1 MRELSRFWNVIIGIM
16 SVSLVVFQVYT
27 AAFGFYTAI
36 IQRSIHLAFVLG
48 LCFILKPASRK
59 SHQDHVPFYDVIL
72 AILAVASCTYMLVI
86 YEEILWDP
94 LKWIGPLN
102 KFFAVAIIFLI
113 LEASRRMVGL
123 TFPILAII
131 FLVYAYFGPYFPGM
145 WGFRGITFDIIF
157 QSLYH
162 SSHGVWG
169 GMVGISATMLAMFGI
184 FSTML
189 GSTGGSETFVRIAQ
203 RLTGK
208 AVGGPGKVAIV
219 SSGLFGMISGS
230 AMANVLA
237 SGTFT
242 IPLMKD
248 SKFSKEWAAAIES
261 VASTGGQIMP
271 PIMGAG
277 VFIMAEITGIEY
289 LVIAVAAII
298 PALLYYLSTFVSVH
312 FVSLRDNLKGGKE
325 NIKVNVKEYIV
336 IIIPI
341 AIFIRFLVIGYSV
354 TMCALYATIIG
365 FITYVICSSIDIRTP
380 VGIITNTVKKSY
392 QISIGSADSIL
403 SMASLLAGAQIVI
416 ALISMT
422 GFGVK
427 LSDLIISL
435 GGINIFLCLV
445 LSMLVS
451 IILGMGLPTTAAYV
465 LAAAVLAPALTG
477 LGIEIMI
484 AHLFVFYFSTMSTI
498 TPPVCAAVYMAS
510 SLARSNWLKT
520 GFLAVL
526 LALPAYIVPYTF
538 IYNPTLLLRGSIF
551 RIFTGILTAIL
562 GVTAMGIGIAGFIK
576 AKIPLINRVF
586 LVISGIMLIIPNL
599 KISLIGFFIYAIIF
613 IQNIVSAKRKHI
625 MAN

>member
-1 MRELSRFWNVIIGIM
+1 MRELPNFWKVIVSIM
-16 SVSLVVFQVYT
+16 SVSLVVFQIYT

-48 LCFILKPASRK
+48 LCFILKPASK
-59 SHQDHVPFYDVIL
+59 KLHQAHVPVYDVIL
-72 AILAVASCTYMLVI
+72 AILAVASCIYMLLI
-86 YEEILWDP
+86 YEDILWDP
-94 LKWIGPLN
+94 LKWIGPLD
-102 KFFAVAIIFLI
+102 KFFAVAIVFLI
-113 LEASRRMVGL
+113 LEASRRMVGF
-123 TFPILAII
+123 TFPLLAII
-131 FLVYAYFGPYFPGM
+131 FLVYAYFGPYFPGI
-145 WGFRGITFDIIF
+145 WGFRGIPFDIIF

-162 SSHGVWG
+162 STHGVWG

-184 FSTML
+184 FSAML
-189 GSTGGSETFVRIAQ
+189 GSTGGSKTFVKIAQ

-242 IPLMKD
+242 IPLMKE
-248 SKFSKEWAAAIES
+248 SKFSKEWAAAIEA

-277 VFIMAEITGIEY
+277 IFIMAEITGIRY

-298 PALLYYLSTFVSVH
+298 PALLYYLSIFVSVH
-312 FVSLRDNLKGGKE
+312 FLSLRDGLKGKKVDV
-325 NIKVNVKEYIV
+325 KVNIKEYIV
-336 IIIPI
+336 IIVPI
-341 AIFIRFLVIGYSV
+341 VIFIRFLALGYSV
-354 TMCALYATIIG
+354 TMCALNATIIG
-365 FITYVICSSIDIRTP
+365 FITYIICVSIGNKSPVDI
-380 VGIITNTVKKSY
+380 IKNTVKQSY
-392 QISIGSADSIL
+392 KISIGGANSIL
-403 SMASLLAGAQIVI
+403 AMASLLAGAQIVI

-435 GGINIFLCLV
+435 GGANLFLCLV
-445 LSMLVS
+445 LTMLVS

-465 LAAAVLAPALTG
+465 LSAAVLAPALTG
-477 LGIEIMI
+477 LGIEILI

-510 SLARSNWLKT
+510 ALARSNWLKT
-520 GFLAVL
+520 GLLSVM

-538 IYNPTLLLRGSIF
+538 MYNQALLLRGSIF
-551 RIFTGILTAIL
+551 QIFMGVSTAIL

-576 AKIPLINRVF
+576 IKVPLLIRIF
-586 LVISGIMLIIPNL
+586 LVISGVMLVIPNL
-599 KISLIGFFIYAIIF
+599 GISLIGFFVYAVFF
-613 IQNIVSAKRKHI
+613 IQNIVSAKRQNI
-625 MAN
+625 MTT